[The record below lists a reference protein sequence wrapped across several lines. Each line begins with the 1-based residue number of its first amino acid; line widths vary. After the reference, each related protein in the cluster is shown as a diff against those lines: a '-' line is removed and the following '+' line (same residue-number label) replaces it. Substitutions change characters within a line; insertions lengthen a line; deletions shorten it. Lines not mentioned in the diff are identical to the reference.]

1 MSSLM
6 VQREVVHIEALPANF
21 KPFVCNPDLVAPFT
35 MPASSAK
42 ALAAA
47 KNQKYESNWVHEHY
61 TPSYYRDEVSV
72 AHRACLVCHA
82 DLEKTPPTKEEL
94 LKVIKLGRNPSISG
108 DFTVPSRSPHIM
120 FHRFQNLRFAG
131 GMPRQEQLFRNGESC
146 GAFPP

>member
-6 VQREVVHIEALPANF
+6 VQQEVVHIEALPANF

-47 KNQKYESNWVHEHY
+47 KNQKYESNWVHQHY

-94 LKVIKLGRNPSISG
+94 LKVINLGRNPSTPG
-108 DFTVPSRSPHIM
+108 DFTVPSLVCHTCFIV
-120 FHRFQNLRFAG
+120 
-131 GMPRQEQLFRNGESC
+131 FRI
-146 GAFPP
+146 